1 VRERQVALG
10 LSLHQLAAAVGT
22 TYQQLFRY
30 EVGRSRIMAGRL
42 ADIAAA
48 LNTPPGWFFE
58 GLADHPRGPFPRRL
72 YDLIGTFEAL
82 PDRECALLLRL
93 SHDLAQLAVSD
104 GEPGPVSRGAHEVV
118 GAADPLALFPP
129 NHA

>member
-1 VRERQVALG
+1 MRERQVALG

-72 YDLIGTFEAL
+72 YDLIGIFDAL
-82 PDRECALLLRL
+82 PDRERALLLQF
-93 SHDLAQLAVSD
+93 SHDLARAAVADNERSPSCAEAD
-104 GEPGPVSRGAHEVV
+104 VSQM
-118 GAADPLALFPP
+118 
-129 NHA
+129 